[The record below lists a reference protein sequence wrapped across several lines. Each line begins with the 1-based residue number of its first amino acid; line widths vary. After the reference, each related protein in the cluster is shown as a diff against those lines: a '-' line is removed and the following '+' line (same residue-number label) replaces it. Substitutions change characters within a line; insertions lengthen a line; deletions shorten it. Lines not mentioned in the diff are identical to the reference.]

1 MFLPIY
7 ILDRKRVYIGN
18 LYIIKM
24 KYENVFFDLDDTLWN
39 FTENAYD
46 SFNEVYIQHRLG
58 RYFDSFDH
66 FYTLYS
72 ECNKRLWIEYGNGEI
87 TKDELNKQ
95 RFYYPLQSIGVFDE
109 ELSRKYAADF
119 FELIPTKAKLIPNA
133 KELLEYL
140 SPKYRLFIL
149 SNGFKEL
156 QYRKMK
162 AAGIDRY
169 FEKVILSD
177 DIQIHK
183 PSPEIFQF
191 ALFTTKSTVAN
202 SVMVGDS
209 WDADIVGA
217 KGVNMDQVYFNNL
230 FQGDFQFTP
239 TYSIRDLIEI
249 KQIL

>member
-1 MFLPIY
+1 
-7 ILDRKRVYIGN
+7 
-18 LYIIKM
+18 
-24 KYENVFFDLDDTLWN
+24 
-39 FTENAYD
+39 
-46 SFNEVYIQHRLG
+46 
-58 RYFDSFDH
+58 
-66 FYTLYS
+66 
-72 ECNKRLWIEYGNGEI
+72 
-87 TKDELNKQ
+87 
-95 RFYYPLQSIGVFDE
+95 
-109 ELSRKYAADF
+109 
-119 FELIPTKAKLIPNA
+119 
-133 KELLEYL
+133 
-140 SPKYRLFIL
+140 
-149 SNGFKEL
+149 
-156 QYRKMK
+156 MK
-162 AAGIDRY
+162 AAGIDHY